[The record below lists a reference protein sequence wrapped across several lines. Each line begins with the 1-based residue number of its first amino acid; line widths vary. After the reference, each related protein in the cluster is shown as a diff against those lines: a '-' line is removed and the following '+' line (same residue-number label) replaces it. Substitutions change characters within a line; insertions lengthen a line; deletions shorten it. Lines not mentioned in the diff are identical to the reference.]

1 MLPFNL
7 MCRSYQT
14 VSPLPYNANARTN
27 PPIRT
32 SPPLA
37 AWATA
42 APVATE
48 EPLEDGE
55 PVVGVGVRVEV
66 KVLEIVRFELG
77 NGINTLALVDVEMTV
92 TVEEGT
98 EVVLVAV

>member
-14 VSPLPYNANARTN
+14 VSSLPYKANARTN
-27 PPIRT
+27 PPTRA

-37 AWATA
+37 ARATA
-42 APVATE
+42 APVATA

-55 PVVGVGVRVEV
+55 PVVGVDVRVEV

-77 NGINTLALVDVEMTV
+77 YGMVTLALVDVEITV

-98 EVVLVAV
+98 EVVLVAA